1 VSDST
6 FVALMARWT
15 ISPSDAPAIEA
26 ILGELATASRAEPGC
41 LRYEVYREQG
51 EPCSYVLIE
60 RYRDEAALEDHRA
73 SEHFV
78 RLVLG
83 GTVPLLRER
92 TVVRLDALTG

>member
-1 VSDST
+1 
-6 FVALMARWT
+6 MARWT